1 MKTLQPETK
10 ELIQDELESIP
21 KEYHKNFNSVHE
33 GYAVLLEEVR
43 ELESEVFFGRKKAQD
58 GRGRSEFS
66 DKVWKKNIREEA
78 VQVAAMA
85 VRIIQE
91 LT

>member
-1 MKTLQPETK
+1 MNLSENIAAQIDHELRNIPEK
-10 ELIQDELESIP
+10 YNKP
-21 KEYHKNFNSVHE
+21 FNSNHE

-43 ELESEVFFGRKKAQD
+43 ELENEIFFGLKPIQNQFGFGRMSEEKHKEAIRK
-58 GRGRSEFS
+58 
-66 DKVWKKNIREEA
+66 EA

-85 VRIIQE
+85 VRIIQD